1 MPHPKK
7 RKTKAGRNQR
17 RSHHALEKAVLTK
30 CEKCQK
36 PIRPHYACASCGYYK
51 KNKVIDV
58 LKKLSKKDRKKVE
71 KVNKKEEAQKVK
83 QEEKKIKEETK
94 KTVEKAENNVEKQ

>member
-36 PIRPHYACASCGYYK
+36 PVRPHYACAGCGYYK

-58 LKKLSKKDRKKVE
+58 LKKLSKKDRKKAE
-71 KVNKKEEAQKVK
+71 KTNKEEAKKIK
-83 QEEKKIKEETK
+83 QEEKKVKEETG
-94 KTVEKAENNVEKQ
+94 KTAGKAESDIEKK

>member
-17 RSHHALEKAVLTK
+17 RSHHALEKAVLTV

-36 PIRPHYACASCGYYK
+36 PVRPHYACSNCGYYK

-58 LKKLSKKDRKKVE
+58 LKKLSKKDRKKAL
-71 KVNKKEEAQKVK
+71 KVNE
-83 QEEKKIKEETK
+83 KEETK
-94 KTVEKAENNVEKQ
+94 KTKQQEEKKLKEETKETADKQ